1 FCWRSEM
8 KLKRFLL
15 RYYPPGIILEY
26 EKGGALKTKS
36 IDLLDLSPETDTE
49 ELISAI
55 RKSEPLITAS
65 RVDQVKLL
73 IVRLQEKLGQQ
84 DNRRFCLFK
93 ALQAHILPLT
103 NVAFNKSG
111 SSFIT
116 GSYDRTC
123 KIWDTAS
130 GEELHTLEGHR
141 NVVYAIAFNNPYGD
155 KIATGSFDKT
165 CRLWSVETGKCFHTF
180 RGHTAEIVCLA
191 FNPQSTLVATGSM
204 DTTAKLWDIQT
215 GEEVSTLTVSQL
227 SLSLSVSLSLSL
239 ISHLSFPLIST
250 CSHNHP
256 CPHPFVNDFIQRV
269 HTLIGHRGEISSVQ
283 FNWDCSLII
292 TGSMDKSCRVWEAA
306 SGKCMATLA
315 GHEDEVLDVCF
326 DYTGQLIATASADG
340 TARVYSAVSYQC
352 ISRLES
358 HEGEISKICFNAQG
372 SRVLTAS
379 ADKTARLWDVQSGV
393 CLQVLEGH
401 TDEIFSSAFNYEGD
415 TIITGSKDN
424 TCRIWR

>member
-1 FCWRSEM
+1 M

-26 EKGGALKTKS
+26 EKNGALKTKS
-36 IDLLDLSPETDTE
+36 IDMLDLSPETDTE
-49 ELISAI
+49 ELISQI

-65 RVDQVKLL
+65 RIGQVKLL
-73 IVRLQEKLGQQ
+73 ILRLQEKLSQQ
-84 DNRRFCLFK
+84 DNRRFYLFK
-93 ALQAHILPLT
+93 MLRAHILPLT

-165 CRLWSVETGKCFHTF
+165 CKLWCAETGKCFHTF

-204 DTTAKLWDIQT
+204 DTTAKLWDVKT
-215 GEEVSTLTVSQL
+215 GEEVATLTGHSAEII
-227 SLSLSVSLSLSL
+227 SLSFNTVGDQLVTGSFDHTVSLWDVSSGR
-239 ISHLSFPLIST
+239 
-250 CSHNHP
+250 
-256 CPHPFVNDFIQRV
+256 RV

-292 TGSMDKSCRVWEAA
+292 TGSMDKSCR
-306 SGKCMATLA
+306 
-315 GHEDEVLDVCF
+315 
-326 DYTGQLIATASADG
+326 
-340 TARVYSAVSYQC
+340 
-352 ISRLES
+352 
-358 HEGEISKICFNAQG
+358 ICFNPQG
-372 SRVLTAS
+372 SRILTAS
-379 ADKTARLWDVQSGV
+379 VDKTARLWDVQSGV

-401 TDEIFSSAFNYEGD
+401 TDEIFSSTFNYEGD
-415 TIITGSKDN
+415 TIITD
-424 TCRIWR
+424 TCHS